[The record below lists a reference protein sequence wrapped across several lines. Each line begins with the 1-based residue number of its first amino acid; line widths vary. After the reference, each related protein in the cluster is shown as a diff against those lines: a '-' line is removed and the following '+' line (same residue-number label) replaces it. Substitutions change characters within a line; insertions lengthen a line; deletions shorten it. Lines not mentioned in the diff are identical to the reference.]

1 MAATRTWSRP
11 SARDVLISD
20 WSKALDPRIWLA
32 VDYFDGHW
40 VLIRM
45 QGARSSTESIQR
57 EKLLFWAFFW
67 YSNYPASVSWEC
79 LGKPGKI
86 QLNDVSLRLNRDC
99 RICRFSRCCLSLC
112 LRLCSM
118 ELRSGQIGKQS
129 RINEDEACLKVWNA
143 LFLLT
148 FHRYSLS
155 LRSHWFL
162 GNWTAMFSA
171 IN

>member
-1 MAATRTWSRP
+1 MWIRKYQFGQFGGRKVTLWKRKVKTSKDWQYKCSVIFWKTIQHGCYWNMKQP

-32 VDYFDGHW
+32 VDYFDGHS

-99 RICRFSRCCLSLC
+99 RICRFSPCCLSLC
-112 LRLCSM
+112 LRL
-118 ELRSGQIGKQS
+118 LFHGTQIWAD
-129 RINEDEACLKVWNA
+129 R
-143 LFLLT
+143 
-148 FHRYSLS
+148 
-155 LRSHWFL
+155 
-162 GNWTAMFSA
+162 
-171 IN
+171 

>member
-1 MAATRTWSRP
+1 MAATGTWSRP

-32 VDYFDGHW
+32 VDYFDGHS

-86 QLNDVSLRLNRDC
+86 SWMTYPCVWIGTAVFADFDAVVY
-99 RICRFSRCCLSLC
+99 LC
-112 LRLCSM
+112 ACVFCSM

-148 FHRYSLS
+148 FYRYSLD
-155 LRSHWFL
+155 LRSHGFL
-162 GNWTAMFSA
+162 CDVLSN
-171 IN
+171 

>member
-1 MAATRTWSRP
+1 MAATRTWSRL

-32 VDYFDGHW
+32 VDYFDGHS

-86 QLNDVSLRLNRDC
+86 QLNDVSLRLNRDV
-99 RICRFSRCCLSLC
+99 FADFHPVVYLC
-112 LRLCSM
+112 ACVFCSM

-148 FHRYSLS
+148 FYRYSLD
-155 LRSHWFL
+155 LRSHGFL
-162 GNWTAMFSA
+162 CD
-171 IN
+171 